1 VRGLGRELV
10 PRLDAAAAAAPIC
23 RVRLEQATGADL
35 EALAA
40 TRTGL
45 SLVELQLERA
55 ARGWLEGASL
65 AALPR
70 VVAPLESLSIR
81 GQTTA
86 SLAAAL
92 SGAGALRALALE
104 DDGTGEGIGAEGLSR
119 LISSGA
125 LHHLRRLTLRRQ
137 SIGAEGVK
145 LLSGLSC
152 LEELTLE
159 DDALGPKGA
168 AALAAAQALASVR
181 ALALRGCE
189 LGDKGVRA
197 VVASSSFVGLVRLDL
212 AGNKINGKKLAPIL
226 DAFALPAL
234 RHLGL
239 ADSNL
244 KVEGAKTLASTTAL
258 ARLESLDLRGN
269 TFKHEGAGLLAK
281 AEGFPALVELELA
294 GNTIDAVGLRA
305 LAEGPFMAR
314 VRALSLAQ
322 NKCGTE
328 GGKALSRWPGLSAL
342 TSLSLSYNWMGVL
355 GARALLER
363 AGSLQVLH
371 AGENNYGLEPVR
383 AVAAGACPR
392 LRVLRCGE
400 ADEASLLALATCP
413 ASRTLEELALGGSAI
428 DERSAAA
435 IAALPVLGRPSF
447 SFCRPS
453 PAAAALL
460 ARRFGPYLRTWGNSR
475 EWAGHP
481 GPP

>member
-1 VRGLGRELV
+1 
-10 PRLDAAAAAAPIC
+10 
-23 RVRLEQATGADL
+23 
-35 EALAA
+35 
-40 TRTGL
+40 
-45 SLVELQLERA
+45 
-55 ARGWLEGASL
+55 
-65 AALPR
+65 
-70 VVAPLESLSIR
+70 
-81 GQTTA
+81 
-86 SLAAAL
+86 
-92 SGAGALRALALE
+92 
-104 DDGTGEGIGAEGLSR
+104 
-119 LISSGA
+119 
-125 LHHLRRLTLRRQ
+125 
-137 SIGAEGVK
+137 
-145 LLSGLSC
+145 
-152 LEELTLE
+152 
-159 DDALGPKGA
+159 
-168 AALAAAQALASVR
+168 
-181 ALALRGCE
+181 
-189 LGDKGVRA
+189 
-197 VVASSSFVGLVRLDL
+197 VGLVRLDL

-371 AGENNYGLEPVR
+371 AGENNYGPR
-383 AVAAGACPR
+383 ARPRSGGWRVPAPAGAALRRGRRGVAARARHLPSVPHPGGARPGGLGDRRALCRGDRGAAGA
-392 LRVLRCGE
+392 G
-400 ADEASLLALATCP
+400 ASELLLLSALACSRGAARAEVRSVP
-413 ASRTLEELALGGSAI
+413 ADVGQQ
-428 DERSAAA
+428 
-435 IAALPVLGRPSF
+435 P
-447 SFCRPS
+447 
-453 PAAAALL
+453 
-460 ARRFGPYLRTWGNSR
+460 
-475 EWAGHP
+475 
-481 GPP
+481 